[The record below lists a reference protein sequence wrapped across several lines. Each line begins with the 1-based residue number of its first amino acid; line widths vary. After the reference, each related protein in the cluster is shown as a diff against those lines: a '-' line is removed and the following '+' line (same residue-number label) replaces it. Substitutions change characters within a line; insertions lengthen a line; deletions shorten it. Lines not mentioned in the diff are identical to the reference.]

1 MTIQAG
7 SSAEAATEAPEQQ
20 GSVTPEGARKFIEA
34 AEAKLF
40 DLWIRSGRAQWV
52 HQTFITHDTEIL
64 GAQADQVVKA
74 TSADLAAQSSQYEHL
89 KLPEDVARKI
99 YLLKHSVDIPAPR
112 DPAEQ
117 AELSQIVA
125 SLESDYG
132 QGKWCPDGA
141 QGKCLTLNDMENI
154 MASSRDPKEL

>member
-1 MTIQAG
+1 MGRRDFYSDFRWNHDHSSRKFRG
-7 SSAEAATEAPEQQ
+7 SRDRKLQKKARA
-20 GSVTPEGARKFIEA
+20 VTPEGARKFIEA
-34 AEAKLF
+34 AETKLF

-74 TSADLAAQSSQYEHL
+74 TTADLAAQSNQYEHL

-117 AELSQIVA
+117 AELRKS
-125 SLESDYG
+125 
-132 QGKWCPDGA
+132 
-141 QGKCLTLNDMENI
+141 
-154 MASSRDPKEL
+154 